1 MGKYNRNTGIL
12 TLTLK
17 DAHSFHSTADR
28 LPDEAPPMEFY
39 AEKLRQF
46 GYEVSS
52 VTEECLEVK
61 APESEI
67 WELLSGQHAY
77 L

>member
-1 MGKYNRNTGIL
+1 MSNYNRDTGIL
-12 TLTLK
+12 TLTLA

-39 AEKLRQF
+39 AEKLRKF
-46 GYEVSS
+46 GYEVTS
-52 VTEECLEVK
+52 VTDESLDVT
-61 APESEI
+61 APENEI

>member
-1 MGKYNRNTGIL
+1 MSQYNRETGIL

-17 DAHSFHSTADR
+17 DAHTYHSTADR
-28 LPDEAPPMEFY
+28 LPDETPPMEFY
-39 AEKLRQF
+39 AEKLRKF

-52 VTEECLEVK
+52 VTDESLEVN
-61 APESEI
+61 APENEI

>member
-1 MGKYNRNTGIL
+1 MSEYHRETGIL
-12 TLTLK
+12 TLTLE

-28 LPDEAPPMEFY
+28 RPDEFPPMTFY
-39 AEKLRQF
+39 AEKLRKY

-52 VTEECLEVK
+52 VTADKLDVK
-61 APESEI
+61 APEDEI
-67 WELLSGQHAY
+67 WKLLSGQHIY